1 MSAPRSGLVLV
12 NLGSP
17 AAPTAPAVRRYL
29 GQFLA
34 DPRVVEL
41 PRALWLPVLHGVI
54 LRTRPRRSAAR
65 YARIWTADGAPLV
78 RHTHALAM
86 GVAAALSGRNLLV
99 DYAMTYGAPSI
110 AARVTA
116 LLAEGVTR
124 LAVVPLFPQYSAT
137 STGAVYDALAR
148 ALAGTRCV
156 PELHV
161 VRDFHLSPGYVAAV
175 ASQVLAHW
183 ARVGRGE
190 HLVLSFH
197 GLPQRSVDRG
207 DPYAEQC
214 AATAQ
219 ALADALGLKSGEWTL
234 AYQSRFGFARW
245 LGPSTQDVITR
256 LARAGAR
263 QVDVA
268 CPGFVT
274 DCLETLEEIG
284 IELTDVARAGGC
296 TLRTVPCLNADPQ
309 FAATLAGIG
318 LKVLGESPP
327 DAM

>member
-1 MSAPRSGLVLV
+1 MSPPRCALLLV

-17 AAPTAPAVRRYL
+17 AAPTPAAVRRYL
-29 GQFLA
+29 AQFLS

-41 PRALWLPVLHGVI
+41 PRALWLPLLHGIV
-54 LRTRPRRSAAR
+54 LRTRPRRSAAK
-65 YARIWTADGAPLV
+65 YARVWTPDGAPLV
-78 RHTHALAM
+78 RHTRALALA
-86 GVAAALSGRNLLV
+86 VAAAVPRRDVQV
-99 DYAMTYGAPSI
+99 DYAMTYGEPSI
-110 AARVTA
+110 ASRVAA
-116 LLAEGVTR
+116 LLGEGVER

-137 STGAVYDALAR
+137 TTGAVYDALSR
-148 ALAGTRCV
+148 ALAGVRAV

-161 VRDFHLSPGYVAAV
+161 ARDFHRHPGYIAAV

-183 ARVGRGE
+183 ARAGRAE

-197 GLPQRSVDRG
+197 GLPQRAVERG
-207 DPYAEQC
+207 DPYAAQC

-245 LGPSTQDVITR
+245 LGPSTQDVVMN

-268 CPGFVT
+268 CPGFVA

-284 IELTDVARAGGC
+284 LELTAHAQGAGC
-296 TLRTVPCLNADPQ
+296 ALRTVPCLNADPH
-309 FAATLAGIG
+309 FAAALAGIG